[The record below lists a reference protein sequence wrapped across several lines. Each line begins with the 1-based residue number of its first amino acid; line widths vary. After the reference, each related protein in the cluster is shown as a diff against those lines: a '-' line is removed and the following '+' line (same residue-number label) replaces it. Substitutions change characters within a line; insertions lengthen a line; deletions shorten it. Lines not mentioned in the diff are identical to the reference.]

1 MKNLSTL
8 NCSKMPT
15 SNSFF
20 SRNMLHGILIL
31 GLTKNSTL
39 FSFFCL
45 RKVVNV
51 SFKRKTSKLCI
62 FFSIKR
68 QTSIRSL
75 KTSIT
80 SLQSSITSL
89 KTSITSLQSS
99 IACLQTSITSLQSS
113 ITSLQTSIISLQTSI
128 TSLQSSITSLQTSIT
143 CLKTSSRCLKTS
155 FISLSSFY
163 PKPSKNRSL
172 YITV

>member
-1 MKNLSTL
+1 
-8 NCSKMPT
+8 MPT

-31 GLTKNSTL
+31 GLTKNPSL
-39 FSFFCL
+39 FSFFGL
-45 RKVVNV
+45 RKVLNV
-51 SFKRKTSKLCI
+51 SFKRKNSKLYI

-75 KTSIT
+75 KTY
-80 SLQSSITSL
+80 
-89 KTSITSLQSS
+89 
-99 IACLQTSITSLQSS
+99 
-113 ITSLQTSIISLQTSI
+113 I

-143 CLKTSSRCLKTS
+143 SLQSSITCLKTSNTCLKTSWRCLKTS

-163 PKPSKNRSL
+163 LHPSKNRSL
-172 YITV
+172 YITVCIKN